1 MNAEELLRRY
11 AAGERNFSGLS
22 DDIDLSGVVL
32 TGVNLSEANLNCVG
46 MSGANLSEANLRK
59 SDLSDIDL
67 TGANLNGANLCE
79 ANLNCAYLST
89 AKFKAADLSDANLE
103 NADLTGA
110 DLSQANLCNANL
122 NSAHLESADLR
133 GADLR
138 GADLESIRYDE
149 STQFPEEFNPSSYKG
164 FWLGNDT
171 FIKCDQLTNVRIAKS
186 WDNFSDAIRDMGYV
200 EQIEEIL
207 ESGYRGCYSF
217 RDVPIKLSDLIGL
230 DWDSME
236 INGTGIY
243 EKLAFSRNI
252 MYQLEDAIYTREVEL
267 ILFLY
272 T

>member
-11 AAGERNFSGLS
+11 AAGERNFSGLR
-22 DDIDLSGVVL
+22 DDIDLNGAVL
-32 TGVNLSEANLNCVG
+32 TGVNLSEANLECVW
-46 MSGANLSEANLRK
+46 MSGANLSEANLSK

-67 TGANLNGANLCE
+67 TGANLNGANLSE
-79 ANLNCAYLST
+79 ANLKSAYLST
-89 AKFKAADLSDANLE
+89 AKFKAADLRGANLE
-103 NADLTGA
+103 YADLTGA

-138 GADLESIRYDE
+138 GVDLKWVDYDE
-149 STQFPEEFNPSSYKG
+149 STQFPEGFNPSSYKG
-164 FWLGNDT
+164 FWLGKDT
-171 FIKCDQLTNVRIAKS
+171 FIKCDQLTSVKIAKS
-186 WDNFSDAIRDMGYV
+186 WDKFSDAIRDMGYV
-200 EQIEEIL
+200 EEIEEIL
-207 ESGYRGCYSF
+207 ESGYGGCYSF
-217 RDVPIKLSDLIGL
+217 DDMPIKLSDLMGL

-252 MYQLEDAIYTREVEL
+252 MYQLEDAIYSREVKL
-267 ILFLY
+267 FLFLY